1 MRSTEYGHRAAKH
14 SLPPPMVTRED
25 TPRQRTYEALVSLTN
40 TLRRL
45 SHRCTRE
52 AREWAEAG
60 NQNNAV
66 SMELEADR
74 LWRDALWNLRRARSW
89 RPE

>member
-1 MRSTEYGHRAAKH
+1 MKHDYGFQAAP
-14 SLPPPMVTRED
+14 SQMPPPMCPRED

-45 SHRCTRE
+45 SHRAKRE
-52 AREWAEAG
+52 AGEWREAN

-74 LWRDALWNLRRARSW
+74 LWRDAKWNLRRARSW
-89 RPE
+89 RPAE